1 MLGGVGVQMREM
13 RTEGMMV
20 STLRWDEDQESR
32 LKTSEGEVGRDGGHS
47 HWRCSQ
53 EAQVKESHVQMRMR
67 RRWW

>member
-32 LKTSEGEVGRDGGHS
+32 LKTSCPDEDEKEIVVTTDGDAE
-47 HWRCSQ
+47 Q
-53 EAQVKESHVQMRMR
+53 R
-67 RRWW
+67 RV